1 MPVICPAKCIHFITD
16 PMTFFNWF
24 TKKSDSTAAVRSPGD
39 VQKANH
45 SHGASPSALT
55 PSLSPTPSTPSFP
68 LRPPADP
75 TSRSEERKAK
85 RHIRREQ
92 LYLTIRQAMTRS
104 GVLSAS
110 FKFKVLS
117 LDQHG
122 DQFLVMMDVHP
133 SLGLK
138 EEKLLQS
145 EALVMQIAK
154 AQFGILVTAV
164 YWRVDTQAG
173 LDKANPASEASTPN
187 AIAVCAVTATAP
199 TAMARKLA
207 ASRFEPLDD
216 GEMIAFRRAV
226 AAAAARMAPPESDSV
241 KTFAAPATALTAA
254 TAATV
259 VTPKSSAKSHSGL
272 HSHTVLT
279 GFADTETPELD
290 RLAKIA
296 KLAELAELSALS
308 TTQYGDLN

>member
-1 MPVICPAKCIHFITD
+1 
-16 PMTFFNWF
+16 MTFFNWF
-24 TKKSDSTAAVRSPGD
+24 TKKSDSTAAVRSPVT

-55 PSLSPTPSTPSFP
+55 PSLSPTPSTPSIPSFP

-92 LYLTIRQAMTRS
+92 LYVTIRQAMTRS

-199 TAMARKLA
+199 AAMARKLA

-216 GEMIAFRRAV
+216 GEMIAFRRAL
-226 AAAAARMAPPESDSV
+226 AAAAAHTIPPESDSA
-241 KTFAAPATALTAA
+241 KTFAAPATA
-254 TAATV
+254 ATV
-259 VTPKSSAKSHSGL
+259 VIPESSAKSRSGL
-272 HSHTVLT
+272 HPHTVVT
-279 GFADTETPELD
+279 GFEDTEMPELD
-290 RLAKIA
+290 KRA
-296 KLAELAELSALS
+296 KLAELAELPALS